1 MEIIKT
7 VILDID
13 LVFSVCYSWF
23 LVITGQLLKENLL
36 MKEAWEAEYPD
47 QGHIATKCIVFARLP
62 DPWGLFFIYFLL

>member
-23 LVITGQLLKENLL
+23 FGITGQLLKENLL
-36 MKEAWEAEYPD
+36 MKEA
-47 QGHIATKCIVFARLP
+47 
-62 DPWGLFFIYFLL
+62 